1 MDYIVFDLEWNQ
13 CPYGKMFENEDLPFE
28 ILEIGAVKLNEQRE
42 ITDTFHRVVKP
53 KVYKKLHFRTR
64 EIVELTQEEL
74 DAGTPFP
81 QAAKEFFA
89 WCGDEY
95 RLCTWGPV
103 DLPELQRNL
112 LFYGMEECLPGPVR
126 YEDVQKLF
134 AITFENR
141 RIRRALHVAVEALE
155 LPENGG
161 FHHALDDAMYT
172 ARVLQQLPEELVLK
186 NYSIDC
192 FQNPKTKEEEVYIRY
207 DSYEKYISR
216 EFETREEAMEDRE
229 VTAVRCFACNKNVR
243 RVVRWFSDGGKNYYA
258 VGRCETH
265 GFVKSKVRMNTASS
279 GCFFVVK
286 TTRLASTE
294 EAETIRGKH
303 DFIRLKRAKRRHHG

>member
-1 MDYIVFDLEWNQ
+1 MPARIAPLLLVWYDRHARTLPWRGIHD
-13 CPYGKMFENEDLPFE
+13 PY
-28 ILEIGAVKLNEQRE
+28 
-42 ITDTFHRVVKP
+42 
-53 KVYKKLHFRTR
+53 RTWVS
-64 EIVELTQEEL
+64 ET
-74 DAGTPFP
+74 
-81 QAAKEFFA
+81 
-89 WCGDEY
+89 
-95 RLCTWGPV
+95 
-103 DLPELQRNL
+103 
-112 LFYGMEECLPGPVR
+112 M
-126 YEDVQKLF
+126 
-134 AITFENR
+134 
-141 RIRRALHVAVEALE
+141 
-155 LPENGG
+155 
-161 FHHALDDAMYT
+161 
-172 ARVLQQLPEELVLK
+172 LQQTQVTTVRGYYARFMEAFPTVADLAAAPEELVLK

-279 GCFFVVK
+279 GRFFVVK